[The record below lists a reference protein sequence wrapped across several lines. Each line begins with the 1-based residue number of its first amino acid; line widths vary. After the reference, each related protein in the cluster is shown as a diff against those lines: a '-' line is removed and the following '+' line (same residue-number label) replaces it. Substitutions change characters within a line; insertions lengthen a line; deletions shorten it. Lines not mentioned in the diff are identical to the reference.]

1 MVADVDSGE
10 TTSTAD
16 PTELFAS
23 FETVSSLLVVG
34 HDSPDPDCLA
44 SALALRQIAEAAGV
58 ETVDIVYGGHISHQ
72 QNRAFV
78 NLLALD
84 LESFDPAQL
93 GGFDSVA
100 FVDHA
105 VPGINNSVPTGT
117 HVDVVID
124 HHEYE
129 TSVTADYLDLRTECA
144 ATVTIL
150 LEYLTELELEPTP
163 ELAAAALFALHRETL
178 DFVRGPTVREYDAAG
193 DLLPLVDE
201 ELVKKMYGAMF
212 TPTTL
217 DAIGEAIHTRQLRG
231 STLVSS
237 VGRVSERDAL
247 PQAAD
252 LLLNLEGVSTVLV
265 FGLVGDH
272 VQLSARSVDSRVN
285 IGELLRETFAD
296 VGTAGGHD
304 NMAGG
309 QIPLGL
315 FADDSAD
322 DSELLAFVGDRVS
335 SRFFD
340 AMNLHASSTR

>member
-1 MVADVDSGE
+1 MVVLSDSDGASPE
-10 TTSTAD
+10 PD
-16 PTELFAS
+16 PTALFADL
-23 FETVSSLLVVG
+23 ETVSSLLVVG
-34 HDSPDPDCLA
+34 HDNPDPDCLA
-44 SALALRQIAEAAGV
+44 SALALQQIAETAGV
-58 ETVDIVYGGHISHQ
+58 DTVEIVYGGHITHQ

-84 LESFDPAQL
+84 LDAFEPEQL
-93 GGFDSVA
+93 DAADSVA

-105 VPGINNSVPTGT
+105 VPGINNSVPADTSL
-117 HVDVVID
+117 DIVID
-124 HHEYE
+124 HHEYA
-129 TSVTADYLDLRTECA
+129 TPVAADYLDLRADYA

-150 LEYLTELELEPTP
+150 LEYLDRLGLDPSP

-178 DFVRGPTVREYDAAG
+178 DFVRDPTATEYDAAG
-193 DLLPLVDE
+193 DLLRFVDNGLVR
-201 ELVKKMYGAMF
+201 KMYGATY

-217 DAIGEAIHTRQLRG
+217 DAIGEAIRTRQLRG

-237 VGRVSERDAL
+237 VGHVAERDAL

-272 VQLSARSVDSRVN
+272 VELSARSVDPRVN
-285 IGELLRETFAD
+285 IGETLRKTFGD

-309 QIPLGL
+309 QISLGL
-315 FADDSAD
+315 FGDQAADDP
-322 DSELLAFVGDRVS
+322 ELVGFVGDRVS
-335 SRFFD
+335 ARFFA
-340 AMNLHASSTR
+340 AMNLDE

>member
-10 TTSTAD
+10 PSTGAD
-16 PTELFAS
+16 PTALVAA

-44 SALALRQIAEAAGV
+44 SALALRTIAESAGV

-84 LESFDPAQL
+84 LDRFDPAQL
-93 GGFDSVA
+93 DTVDSVA

-117 HVDVVID
+117 NVDVVID

-129 TSVTADYLDLRTECA
+129 TSVDADYLDLRTGYA

-150 LEYLTELELEPTP
+150 LEYLDGLDLEPTP
-163 ELAAAALFALHRETL
+163 ELAAAALFALHRETI
-178 DFVRGPTVREYDAAG
+178 DFVRGPTMREYEVAAR
-193 DLLPLVDE
+193 LLDLVDE
-201 ELVKKMYGAMF
+201 ELIKRMYGAMF
-212 TPTTL
+212 TPETL
-217 DAIGEAIHTRQLRG
+217 DAIGEAIRTREIRG
-231 STLVSS
+231 SALVSS

-252 LLLNLEGVSTVLV
+252 LLLNLEGVTTVLV

-272 VQLSARSVDSRVN
+272 VQLSARSVDSRIDV
-285 IGELLRETFAD
+285 GELLRQTFAD

-309 QIPLGL
+309 QLPLGL
-315 FADDSAD
+315 FADESAD
-322 DSELLAFVGDRVS
+322 DFELVAFVGDRIG

-340 AMNLHASSTR
+340 AMNLSDPS